1 MSAERFH
8 ANGIDGATGAYL
20 LPELTPAEVAAA
32 ARGEPVDAVTREL
45 KRRQLDSAD
54 HYGVPDDADPDDLGD
69 TGWGIVFAKDAD
81 PAIRE
86 ALAPLIELRR
96 AAASAKNAARFRVL
110 EGDHGVRAA
119 QSKND
124 WLIENGGVP
133 GECDPDRMP
142 YYLLIVGSPEA
153 IPFEFQYQLDVQH
166 AVGRLHFEK
175 PEDYARYAQT
185 VIDAEGGK
193 IARTRRLAML
203 GPRNT
208 DDDAT
213 TLSAD
218 VLLAE
223 LLAARDRITKDWALD
238 AIVGDGAT
246 KACFAAH
253 FGGAQTPAI
262 VFTASH
268 GMGFPSGDA
277 RQARHQGALLAQ
289 DWPGPVE
296 HRGRIP
302 ESMYFSADDLS
313 ADADVRGLIA
323 FCFACYGAGTPA
335 RDQFS
340 RADAAD
346 IRTLAP
352 QPFVSPLARAPHL
365 ASTRAGAG
373 VRRPRRARVGLLVQ
387 LAAGGRDDARLPRR
401 PAPPRARPPH
411 RPRAG
416 AVQRPACGAVDRP
429 DRPARKDPRRVPR
442 RRGRTRAPVDRQQR
456 RAQLHHRRRPRRAR
470 LRRRP
475 VIGDSPWHRE
485 HPASASPSPAAAI
498 APRCTTSARCGG

>member
-1 MSAERFH
+1 MSVETFH
-8 ANGIDGATGAYL
+8 ANGIDGASGSYL
-20 LPELTPAEVAAA
+20 LPALTPADIARA
-32 ARGEPVDAVTREL
+32 ARGEPVDAIAREL
-45 KRRQLDSAD
+45 KHRQLEGAD

-69 TGWGIVFAKDAD
+69 TGWGIVFARDAD

-96 AAASAKNAARFRVL
+96 PAASAKNPARFRVL
-110 EGDHGVRAA
+110 EGDHGVRPG

-124 WLIENGGVP
+124 FLIENGGVP

-142 YYLLIVGSPEA
+142 YYLLLVGSPEA

-166 AVGRLHFEK
+166 AVGRLHFDA
-175 PEDYARYAQT
+175 PEDYARYAQA
-185 VIDAEGGK
+185 VVDAESGK

-203 GPRNT
+203 GPRNV

-223 LLAARDRITKDWALD
+223 LLAARERIAKDWTID

-246 KACFAAH
+246 KARLAAH
-253 FGGAQTPAI
+253 LGGAETPAI

-302 ESMYFSADDLS
+302 ESMYFSADDLA

-346 IRTLAP
+346 LRTLAP
-352 QPFVSPLARAPHL
+352 QPFVAPLARALTSHPRGPAL
-365 ASTRAGAG
+365 AFVGHVERAWGYSFHWPQAGAATRAFRDGL
-373 VRRPRRARVGLLVQ
+373 RRLALGRRIGHALEPFNDRHAALSTDLTALLEKIRDGFRADEAELARLWT
-387 LAAGGRDDARLPRR
+387 ANNDARNYIIVGD
-401 PAPPRARPPH
+401 PAVRA
-411 RPRAG
+411 
-416 AVQRPACGAVDRP
+416 C
-429 DRPARKDPRRVPR
+429 
-442 RRGRTRAPVDRQQR
+442 
-456 RAQLHHRRRPRRAR
+456 
-470 LRRRP
+470 
-475 VIGDSPWHRE
+475 
-485 HPASASPSPAAAI
+485 AAA
-498 APRCTTSARCGG
+498 PQKEKP